1 MDTRARVGFGI
12 GNLVTAA
19 LLVLGVYMLPVRYLL
34 IDALLVIG
42 AVVAVASSIATFAKL
57 PSAPLLLRIA
67 AFALLGLGLIAVAL
81 AVLTL
86 SFLAGVHGRWLEA
99 GIPIATYALGL
110 IIPYTIVYPI
120 VQLLA
125 VAPEQ
130 RGTAA

>member
-12 GNLVTAA
+12 GNLITAA

-34 IDALLVIG
+34 VDGLLIIG
-42 AVVAVASSIATFAKL
+42 AVAAVASSVAVFAKL
-57 PSAPLLLRIA
+57 AAAPLLLRIA

-125 VAPEQ
+125 ITPE
-130 RGTAA
+130 RGTAT